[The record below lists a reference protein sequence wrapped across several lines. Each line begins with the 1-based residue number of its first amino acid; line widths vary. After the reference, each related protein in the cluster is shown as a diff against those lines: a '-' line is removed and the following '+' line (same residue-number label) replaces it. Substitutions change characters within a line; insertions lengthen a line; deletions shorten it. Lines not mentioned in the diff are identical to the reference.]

1 MKDLIF
7 IKWGGSLIT
16 NKDKPF
22 TPNLE
27 TIQDLANQIR
37 KIKELKP
44 ELHLILGHGSGS
56 FGHAV
61 GNKYKTR
68 VGVNTKEE
76 WLGFSEVWFAARELN
91 TFVVKALL
99 DEKIPA
105 ITFPPSTFM
114 TSSHR
119 SGNQLFQTTINSAL
133 EKNLVPVI
141 HGDVIFDD
149 QLGGTILSTED
160 IFTFLAT
167 YFNPKKILLA
177 GLEEYIWA
185 DFPFN
190 TAPIKLITPEN
201 FPEIKTNIQGSSSVD
216 VTGGMLEKVRI
227 MIDLVQTFPN
237 TEVSVFSG
245 LIQNCLIEE
254 VLNKP
259 VGTIIKSE

>member
-1 MKDLIF
+1 MKDVIF

-27 TIQDLANQIR
+27 TIQDLAIQIR
-37 KIKELKP
+37 KLRELKP
-44 ELHLILGHGSGS
+44 GLNLILGHGSGS

-68 VGVNTKEE
+68 VGVNSKEE
-76 WLGFSEVWFAARELN
+76 WLGFSEVWYAARELN
-91 TFVVKALL
+91 TFVVKALQ
-99 DEKIPA
+99 DEKIPS

-114 TSSHR
+114 TSSNR
-119 SGNQLFQTTINSAL
+119 SGNHLFQTTIKSAL
-133 EKNLVPVI
+133 ERNLVPII

-160 IFTFLAT
+160 IFIFLAKF
-167 YFNPKKILLA
+167 FNPKKILLA
-177 GLEEYIWA
+177 GLEKYIWA
-185 DFPFN
+185 DFPIN
-190 TAPIKLITPEN
+190 TVPIKLITPEN
-201 FPEIKTNIQGSSSVD
+201 FNFIKSNIQGSSSVD

-227 MIDLVQTFPN
+227 MIDLVQTFPY

-254 VLNKP
+254 VLYKP
-259 VGTIIKSE
+259 IGTIIKSE